1 MEKYREDIGRAR
13 IVAGLLVVAVLGA
26 VLAQSQI
33 QNRNFQ
39 SYAPQPIVVDD
50 TAGALGQ

>member
-1 MEKYREDIGRAR
+1 MEKYREDLGRAR

-26 VLAQSQI
+26 VLAQGQM

-39 SYAPQPIVVDD
+39 SYAPQPVVVDA
-50 TAGALGQ
+50 TASAVGE